1 MNLIPKWNNP
11 DDKTCVKR
19 ILKNRIN
26 FINEKIENAPVT
38 APENQIE
45 LGMLMNGGEF
55 EFVQHNGAINYK
67 DYSALPFS
75 RTEQNFV
82 CEAVKIGKYEK
93 YNFNEN
99 KIEKKFK
106 KEFED
111 KILSNM
117 KGNGYFNDGYL
128 DKIFLEKEN
137 YGSLEYSENYGKTGM
152 PAYVFQINRIE
163 TKRRESDKLSPRT
176 YYECKRDFM
185 GVFYISGP
193 GSFKLLGHASY
204 PIQQIFNVDCG
215 GGESFII
222 VDKKAYLATRD
233 KNKNITQ
240 IDRLK
245 SVECQNV
252 GNVCDE
258 QTFAMCK
265 YPEGVK

>member
-1 MNLIPKWNNP
+1 MFFKLIVLKQNAAKVTSFHLGHIMNVNG
-11 DDKTCVKR
+11 
-19 ILKNRIN
+19 ILW
-26 FINEKIENAPVT
+26 
-38 APENQIE
+38 
-45 LGMLMNGGEF
+45 
-55 EFVQHNGAINYK
+55 
-67 DYSALPFS
+67 
-75 RTEQNFV
+75 
-82 CEAVKIGKYEK
+82 
-93 YNFNEN
+93 
-99 KIEKKFK
+99 
-106 KEFED
+106 
-111 KILSNM
+111 
-117 KGNGYFNDGYL
+117 
-128 DKIFLEKEN
+128 
-137 YGSLEYSENYGKTGM
+137 
-152 PAYVFQINRIE
+152 
-163 TKRRESDKLSPRT
+163 
-176 YYECKRDFM
+176 